1 MLHFSRI
8 TPSQFSFSVS
18 PGDPEKRYTAM
29 SVTYQGQE
37 VLELITDSEG
47 EY

>member
-1 MLHFSRI
+1 MFFFSLDLLSI
-8 TPSQFSFSVS
+8 WYSGP
-18 PGDPEKRYTAM
+18 PAYPEKRYTAM
-29 SVTYQGQE
+29 SITYQGQE